1 MKKRTLR
8 GQIPE
13 GQIFQLIVDDGRLTN
28 GYKITKFTIAGD
40 GNLSAGNDVTAVL
53 GLNYDTPPTW
63 DWGDN
68 RQIAW
73 SSTNIDG
80 LAGLNAPFSVV
91 DPDHVVIQD
100 LWIQGQ
106 TGSAGG
112 TGVINYL
119 IELELMTLSNDESI
133 LQLIKERS
141 QNDLR

>member
-1 MKKRTLR
+1 MKRRTLR

-13 GQIFQLIVDDGRLTN
+13 GVIQRLIVDDGRLN
-28 GYKITKFTIAGD
+28 HGYKITKFTVAGD

-63 DWGDN
+63 NWGDN

-91 DPDHVVIQD
+91 DPDHIVIQD

-106 TGSAGG
+106 TGSGGG

-119 IELELMTLSNDESI
+119 IELEPMELTDDQAI

-141 QNDLR
+141 QDDLR